1 MKTETTRTFND
12 TPFSQHLYMAIE
24 LSDGKWQLGFTIGFG
39 QQPRLRSLT
48 GRDLVPLAEEIR
60 LAKARFN
67 LPENAPVISCYEAGR
82 DGFWLHRYLQK
93 QGITNLIVDSAS
105 IEVNRRIC
113 LS

>member
-48 GRDLVPLAEEIR
+48 GRDLVALAEEIR
-60 LAKARFN
+60 LAKARTTEVDG
-67 LPENAPVISCYEAGR
+67 LQYGRNARQCDDRQHNRSHPVCRARLLVKCTSMP
-82 DGFWLHRYLQK
+82 QK
-93 QGITNLIVDSAS
+93 QK
-105 IEVNRRIC
+105 
-113 LS
+113 